1 MKKLVCPR
9 SNVYQNICEVC
20 PDNPCQAV
28 QDFGKVVMFNQSDA
42 NAWYQRNLND
52 FELHDVSMS
61 MTLGHIKTLKSVV
74 EIGCAD
80 GYRLDHLQML
90 YTCAAYGCDL
100 SSEAIEAGKAK
111 YSHVDLQVCDMTQLN
126 YADGMADLVIARGV
140 LMYLPHKQLVK
151 ALSEMIRVSSKYILI
166 RDWFADTPFKT
177 EFGFS
182 PGKYIYHHNIP
193 ALIESMA
200 SITILDS
207 EYINPDDISSM
218 KFCALWEKN

>member
-52 FELHDVSMS
+52 FELNDISML
-61 MTLGHIKTLKSVV
+61 MLTRHIASLASVL

-80 GYRLDHLQML
+80 GYRLDRLVDI
-90 YTCAAYGCDL
+90 YRCKASGCDI
-100 SSEAIEAGKAK
+100 SDVAIETGKTK
-111 YSHVDLQVCDMTQLN
+111 YPAVDLQVCDMVKVP
-126 YADGMADLVIARGV
+126 YRDGQFELVIARGV